1 MINISPASIIK
12 QAAPTASM
20 YLILLENEGADL
32 LLFLGPQ
39 RALPGLPD
47 DADVLLPGGVAVGL
61 DDVR

>member
-1 MINISPASIIK
+1 
-12 QAAPTASM
+12 M
-20 YLILLENEGADL
+20 YLILLENKEADL

-47 DADVLLPGGVAVGL
+47 DADVPLPGGVAVGL